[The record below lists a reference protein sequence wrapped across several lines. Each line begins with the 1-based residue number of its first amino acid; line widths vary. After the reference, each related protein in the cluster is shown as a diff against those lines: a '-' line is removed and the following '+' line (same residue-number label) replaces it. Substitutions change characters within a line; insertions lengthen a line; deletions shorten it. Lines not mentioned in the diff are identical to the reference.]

1 MGLNKRASYQP
12 PCTLTP
18 AILRLVAEV
27 AEAIGR
33 LSVQAETDQGRRLR
47 RIHRIRTI
55 QGSLA
60 IEGNTLSE
68 ELRMILDAVS
78 LAESPQV
85 APQVNPQVER
95 LLQALVGE
103 MSREVGKALTWK
115 R

>member
-1 MGLNKRASYQP
+1 MSNQASYQP
-12 PCTLTP
+12 PFTLTP

-33 LSVQAETDQGRRLR
+33 LTAQGETVQGLRLR

-68 ELRMILDAVS
+68 EQINAISSAATPKSHLKSPPKLNGS
-78 LAESPQV
+78 CKHLLARCP
-85 APQVNPQVER
+85 ARLER
-95 LLQALVGE
+95 Q
-103 MSREVGKALTWK
+103 
-115 R
+115 